1 MGRPRKTASP
11 DASVD
16 IDALRER
23 ALAKFT
29 GLSEKL
35 YNHVV
40 ASFLATK
47 PCMACSI
54 GPDGKHV
61 AGKYKDADGLCAMC
75 HGSYAVPDMQQR
87 NWAAEM
93 AQPIAVPAPKSVE
106 VKVEQK
112 SNLPELLSFVKQ
124 MNDSTLTE
132 KLALL
137 GVEAIDVE
145 TTDSTSQSRSAVD
158 GADSGPSAGEMS
170 QGPSVLADEVR
181 QDGKDGEKP

>member
-1 MGRPRKTASP
+1 MGRPKKVSP
-11 DASVD
+11 DASID
-16 IDALRER
+16 IDALREK

-40 ASFLATK
+40 ASFNATK

-54 GPDGKHV
+54 GPDGKHQ

-112 SNLPELLSFVKQ
+112 SNLPELAAMIRQLDDKSIK
-124 MNDSTLTE
+124 D
-132 KLALL
+132 KLAML
-137 GVEAIDVE
+137 GIMEVVDVE
-145 TTDSTSQSRSAVD
+145 PLGCGDVCGDQHSDSVD
-158 GADSGPSAGEMS
+158 IPATALPQE
-170 QGPSVLADEVR
+170 P
-181 QDGKDGEKP
+181 